1 VARNEVHRILNTSD
15 ATPGFDVADPLLEY
29 ALSSPS
35 AYDCQPIGVADRGV
49 VYDLLLQLPFP
60 KVKIVSG
67 DRPDVARS
75 KHDGRNLLANN
86 ADGVWPYPVGTHVF
100 MRIVHVF
107 DMRNGKIAKE
117 KVFEMRK
124 PARSFDELMQMVE
137 EAKVGNWSVP

>member
-1 VARNEVHRILNTSD
+1 MKDVIFRICYERFATIDRVVDDSICTFEVA
-15 ATPGFDVADPLLEY
+15 
-29 ALSSPS
+29 
-35 AYDCQPIGVADRGV
+35 
-49 VYDLLLQLPFP
+49 
-60 KVKIVSG
+60 
-67 DRPDVARS
+67 
-75 KHDGRNLLANN
+75 

-137 EAKVGNWSVP
+137 EAKIGNWSVP